1 MYISTIFSEK
11 RTFQA
16 FPIILNLKEL
26 HFISNL
32 LSIFPFLLWNTFQ
45 AIGCNQKFSSLAR
58 SKMLYICFLVLFF
71 LSLLAF
77 YTEIPYQ
84 KYFSLVSLA
93 RTQIIN
99 LVSYKWR
106 SIA

>member
-1 MYISTIFSEK
+1 
-11 RTFQA
+11 
-16 FPIILNLKEL
+16 
-26 HFISNL
+26 
-32 LSIFPFLLWNTFQ
+32 
-45 AIGCNQKFSSLAR
+45 
-58 SKMLYICFLVLFF
+58 MLYICFFGSVF

-84 KYFSLVSLA
+84 EYFSLVSLA
-93 RTQIIN
+93 RSQIIN